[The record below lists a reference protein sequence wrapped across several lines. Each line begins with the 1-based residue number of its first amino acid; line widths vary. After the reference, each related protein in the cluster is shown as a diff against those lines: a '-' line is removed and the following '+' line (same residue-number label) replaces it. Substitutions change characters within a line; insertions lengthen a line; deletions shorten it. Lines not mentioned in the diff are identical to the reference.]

1 LQQVFDTLGNEF
13 GVSTEAYPEVKVYWG
28 AKEIDRTGE
37 N

>member
-13 GVSTEAYPEVKVYWG
+13 GVSTQAYPEVYVYWG
-28 AKEIDRTGE
+28 AKDIDRTGE